1 MSLFYKDEEFSFKR
15 LLAFFASIIFL
26 LYGVGSFVSQFY
38 GTQIDVPTNVS
49 ILLGIVFGA
58 YFSKPIWDRK
68 NKINS

>member
-1 MSLFYKDEEFSFKR
+1 MNLFYKDEEFSFRR

-38 GTQIDVPTNVS
+38 GVSIDVPTNVS

-58 YFSKPIWDRK
+58 YFSKKAWDRK
-68 NKINS
+68 KLNS